1 MSLEEE
7 VEGVL
12 PINHKG
18 GPGVSVGQ
26 CQQPV
31 PSLWVGQHPYSQK
44 GPGGVNKCAQQ
55 VLPALIRLARGNPS
69 GEIAGIYHIDEG

>member
-7 VEGVL
+7 EEEEEGVL

-18 GPGVSVGQ
+18 GPGVSAGQ

-31 PSLWVGQHPYSQK
+31 PSLWVGQHPYPQK
-44 GPGGVNKCAQQ
+44 GPRGGQQ
-55 VLPALIRLARGNPS
+55 VRATSPPRADPLS
-69 GEIAGIYHIDEG
+69 